1 MRGLQTPTPE
11 VTPEV
16 SPEIVTWEVELQKV
30 GFVRRLLNARR
41 WYGADWWFVAISA
54 VLVLVFIIIAIFPQL
69 FAPYDPSAQVGPS
82 FLAPGAYP
90 PIPVLIVPTSSN
102 AKALQDLA
110 VQADGAQP
118 LVSVV
123 IGGNTANAL
132 NDAAQKINNQLSSGS
147 SSLSLRPMIDRYTT
161 LEDALN
167 AVTSGKD
174 AAAVVETT
182 EFASVKSKYPTLRE
196 GATITGGAQSVGG
209 FLIGTNDIGQDMLSR
224 LLWGTRIALI
234 IGFSSSLVALFL
246 GVPLGLM
253 AGFLGGTFDR
263 LLSLLMDSMYA
274 FPGLILAIAI
284 TAVLGPSVLN
294 VIVAIA
300 VLYIPTYYRIV
311 RGQTLSVKEE
321 VYVEAARSIGA
332 RSREI
337 LQQYIFP
344 NVIPSVA
351 IIFSVNVADAILTGA
366 GLSFLG
372 LGLPPTIADWGIDLA
387 RGQSFIQNAWWM
399 ITFPGLAILLV
410 VLAFTLM
417 GEGLMEIYNP
427 KLRER

>member
-1 MRGLQTPTPE
+1 MAVTASQPRPT
-11 VTPEV
+11 
-16 SPEIVTWEVELQKV
+16 
-30 GFVRRLLNARR
+30 
-41 WYGADWWFVAISA
+41 VA
-54 VLVLVFIIIAIFPQL
+54 V
-69 FAPYDPSAQVGPS
+69 
-82 FLAPGAYP
+82 
-90 PIPVLIVPTSSN
+90 
-102 AKALQDLA
+102 
-110 VQADGAQP
+110 VQ
-118 LVSVV
+118 
-123 IGGNTANAL
+123 GGNTASAL
-132 NDAAQKINNQLSSGS
+132 NDAAQAIDNQIKNEAGGLR
-147 SSLSLRPMIDRYTT
+147 LRPVIDRYPT
-161 LEDALN
+161 LEEALQ
-167 AVTSGKD
+167 AVVDGKD
-174 AAAVVETT
+174 VAAVMQSN
-182 EFASVKSKYPTLRE
+182 EFAGITAKYPTLRE
-196 GATITGGAQSVGG
+196 AQSLTGGAQTAGG
-209 FLIGTNDIGQDMLSR
+209 FLLGTNDLGQDVWSR
-224 LLWGTRIALI
+224 LLYGTRIALI
-234 IGFSSSLVALFL
+234 IGFSSSIVALVL
-246 GVPLGLM
+246 GVTLGLL
-253 AGFLGGTFDR
+253 AGFLGGPLDR
-263 LLSLLMDSMYA
+263 LMSLLMDSMYA

-284 TAVLGPSVLN
+284 TAVLGPSVFN

-387 RGQSFIQNAWWM
+387 RGQRFIQNAWWM
-399 ITFPGLAILLV
+399 ITFPGLTILLV

-417 GEGLMEIYNP
+417 GEGLTEIFNP